1 MGTEAAKVIKME
13 AIAATPGTVA
23 LALGGITVG
32 GRAGGLAAVVET
44 AVDPGSSGGTAL
56 KGGKL
61 IRLGVSK
68 LDGEGEWIVDSL
80 SVGGLPVYA
89 NGVGSRCTRLKA
101 VSDAGIVAALD
112 AAAAEAGLA

>member
-1 MGTEAAKVIKME
+1 MGTVKVTGMEQLAAQE
-13 AIAATPGTVA
+13 GTVA

-44 AVDPGSSGGTAL
+44 DVDPGSSGGVAL
-56 KGGKL
+56 KGAKL
-61 IRLGVSK
+61 IVLGVSK
-68 LDGEGEWIVDSL
+68 LDGESEWIVDSL

-101 VSDAGIVAALD
+101 VSDAEIVAALD
-112 AAAAEAGLA
+112 AAAAELV